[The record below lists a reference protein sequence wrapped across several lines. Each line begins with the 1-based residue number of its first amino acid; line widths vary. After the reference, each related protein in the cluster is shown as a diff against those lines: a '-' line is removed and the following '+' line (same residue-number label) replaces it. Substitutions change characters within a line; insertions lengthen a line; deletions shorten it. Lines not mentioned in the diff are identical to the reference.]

1 MLFSGTTSSDSMPA
15 HIEEE
20 LPPPSPRPSNPEDGE
35 LYSQYNVVR
44 TIGHGTYAK
53 VLLAQHRLTGTPV
66 AVKVLVKNK
75 PWFQPGMK
83 EANLMKKIKHP
94 NIVSL
99 LQVIETKTRG
109 YLIMELVEGQELY
122 EYIKNSGH
130 IEEDEARQIF
140 LQILSAVS
148 YCHGLGIVHR
158 DLKPDNIMIDN
169 KGNIKIIDFGL
180 STQFKP
186 GEILKEH
193 CGAYAFGAPER
204 FLGQRYDG
212 TKSDLGAL
220 GVVLHYMVVG
230 KVPFD
235 SVTIPELQR
244 QILAGVYPAP
254 CGVSNELKDLL
265 SLLMTVNPKYRP
277 TVTEVMKHPWLK
289 GHWKGLKNIHE
300 EPFPV
305 RPDPDIVDAMQ
316 YIGFQA
322 KDIRESLTKEKFNE
336 MSAAYYLLE
345 EQALQREVR
354 STQAPTVS
362 QVKAPFPSIDAGA
375 ASCLKIKRSGSAPIL
390 GRSVWPSSI
399 GQVPAYGQ
407 KVRQRAGR
415 RSTGHGLVF
424 RPNQMTPTQD
434 QHHIRAMS
442 VPCMLSTSS
451 ISEESVSEKREE
463 NLSHSALAE
472 DKPICSRGCRRG
484 IMRWTRRVGNA
495 IRTLCCCIPSRK
507 KPRLGQSR
515 VSPQK

>member
-1 MLFSGTTSSDSMPA
+1 MPA

-35 LYSQYNVVR
+35 LYSQYKVVR
-44 TIGHGTYAK
+44 TIGHGTFAK
-53 VLLAQHRLTGTPV
+53 VLLAQHRLTGTSV
-66 AVKVLVKNK
+66 AIKVLVKNK
-75 PWFQPGMK
+75 PWFQEAMK
-83 EANLMKKIKHP
+83 EANILKKIKHP

-109 YLIMELVEGQELY
+109 YLILELVEGQELY

-148 YCHGLGIVHR
+148 YCHRHGIVHR

-169 KGNIKIIDFGL
+169 KGSIKIIDFGL
-180 STQFKP
+180 STQVKP
-186 GEILKEH
+186 GDLLDEP
-193 CGAYAFGAPER
+193 CGAYAFRAPEL
-204 FLGQRYDG
+204 FLWERYDG
-212 TKSDLGAL
+212 RKSDLWAL
-220 GVVLHYMVVG
+220 GVILYYMVVG

-235 SVTIPELQR
+235 SYTIPELQR

-254 CGVSNELKDLL
+254 CGVSDELEDLL

-300 EPFPV
+300 EPSPV
-305 RPDPDIVDAMQ
+305 RPDPDIVDVMQ

-345 EQALQREVR
+345 RQALQREVR

-407 KVRQRAGR
+407 KVRQRAGS
-415 RSTGHGLVF
+415 RSTGHGLLF
-424 RPNQMTPTQD
+424 RPHQMTPTQD

-472 DKPICSRGCRRG
+472 DKPIHSRGWRRG

-507 KPRLGQSR
+507 TPRLGQSR

>member
-1 MLFSGTTSSDSMPA
+1 MPA
-15 HIEEE
+15 QSEEE
-20 LPPPSPRPSNPEDGE
+20 LPLPSPQPGNSEDRNFH
-35 LYSQYNVVR
+35 SQYKVIR
-44 TIGHGTYAK
+44 TIGHGTFAK
-53 VLLAQHRLTGTPV
+53 VLLAQHRLTGTSV
-66 AVKVLVKNK
+66 AIKVLVKNK
-75 PWFQPGMK
+75 PWFQEAMK
-83 EANLMKKIKHP
+83 EANILKKIKHP

-109 YLIMELVEGQELY
+109 YLILELVEGQELY
-122 EYIKNSGH
+122 EYIKTSGH
-130 IEEDEARQIF
+130 IEEDKARQIF
-140 LQILSAVS
+140 IQILSAVG
-148 YCHGLGIVHR
+148 YCHGHGIVHR

-235 SVTIPELQR
+235 SFINPELQR
-244 QILAGVYPAP
+244 QVVAGVYPAH
-254 CGVSNELKDLL
+254 CGVSKELEDLL
-265 SLLMTVNPKYRP
+265 SRLMTVIPKYRP
-277 TVTEVMKHPWLK
+277 TATEVMKHPWLK
-289 GHWKGLKNIHE
+289 GHWKGLTDIHE
-300 EPFPV
+300 EPVPV

-316 YIGFQA
+316 YIGFRA
-322 KDIRESLTKEKFNE
+322 KDIRESLTEEKFNE

-345 EQALQREVR
+345 RQALQREVC

-362 QVKAPFPSIDAGA
+362 QVKAPFPSIDVAG
-375 ASCLKIKRSGSAPIL
+375 ASCLKMKKSGSAPIL

-407 KVRQRAGR
+407 KVRQRAGS
-415 RSTGHGLVF
+415 RSTGHGLLF
-424 RPNQMTPTQD
+424 RPHQMTPTQD

-451 ISEESVSEKREE
+451 ISEQSMASEKREE
-463 NLSHSALAE
+463 IILSHSALAE
-472 DKPICSRGCRRG
+472 DKPIPSRGWRRG
-484 IMRWTRRVGNA
+484 IM
-495 IRTLCCCIPSRK
+495 
-507 KPRLGQSR
+507 Q
-515 VSPQK
+515 

>member
-1 MLFSGTTSSDSMPA
+1 M
-15 HIEEE
+15 
-20 LPPPSPRPSNPEDGE
+20 
-35 LYSQYNVVR
+35 Y
-44 TIGHGTYAK
+44 
-53 VLLAQHRLTGTPV
+53 
-66 AVKVLVKNK
+66 
-75 PWFQPGMK
+75 
-83 EANLMKKIKHP
+83 
-94 NIVSL
+94 
-99 LQVIETKTRG
+99 
-109 YLIMELVEGQELY
+109 
-122 EYIKNSGH
+122 
-130 IEEDEARQIF
+130 
-140 LQILSAVS
+140 
-148 YCHGLGIVHR
+148 
-158 DLKPDNIMIDN
+158 
-169 KGNIKIIDFGL
+169 
-180 STQFKP
+180 
-186 GEILKEH
+186 
-193 CGAYAFGAPER
+193 
-204 FLGQRYDG
+204 
-212 TKSDLGAL
+212 
-220 GVVLHYMVVG
+220 YMVVG

-254 CGVSNELKDLL
+254 CGVSDELEDLL

-300 EPFPV
+300 EPSPV
-305 RPDPDIVDAMQ
+305 RPDPDIVDVMQ

-345 EQALQREVR
+345 RQALQREVR

-362 QVKAPFPSIDAGA
+362 QVKAPFPSMDAGA
-375 ASCLKIKRSGSAPIL
+375 TSCLKIKRSGSAPIL

-472 DKPICSRGCRRG
+472 DKPIHSRGWRRG

-507 KPRLGQSR
+507 TPRLGQRR